1 MRRATLMGDRGP
13 MTAHRRTGRAI
24 LALVLLTGGSPAGIP
39 TSALDQEPAKPATEK
54 AADTPPVET
63 VTAEKGRFEVVF
75 EAKGDFDPVD
85 ATVVQHKTEQWA
97 LPLEIVRIVPH
108 GTRVNAGDT
117 LVELDTEKLDRAIA
131 DLDLDLAVGEKTLE
145 IARRDLPVTEAL
157 QPLELAEAERDTLAA
172 TEDLARFLAIGRT
185 LAEDSARFRLKASE
199 EQLKYSR
206 EELRQ
211 LERMYKDKDL
221 TEETEE
227 MILQRTRFEVES
239 GEFNLRRAGVDT
251 EAALALEVP
260 RKEAALKGATEKAK
274 LALEKTRATSALAL
288 EQKRLTLKK
297 AERDR
302 LESLRK
308 MRELQQDRAGIPL
321 KAPRSGILYYGRQHD
336 GAWTTAAVAAKAIV
350 GQGVPV
356 GDLVFTVVDPER
368 VAFRVKVDEKD
379 LHLLAAG
386 LKGRVELAG
395 FPDAEG
401 AIVLES
407 VSPVPRDGKVDAR
420 FTVSGP
426 AVGVKPVP
434 GMMGSARCQVYSRP
448 DAVTLPAS
456 AIFRDDDGRKIVWLA
471 GKDGAAVEKRI
482 VKTGRIS
489 GGKTEILEGIAAGDI
504 VRSSRP

>member
-1 MRRATLMGDRGP
+1 MRRTTLMGDRGP
-13 MTAHRRTGRAI
+13 MTAHRRTGRGI
-24 LALVLLTGGSPAGIP
+24 LALVLLAGGSPAGSP
-39 TSALDQEPAKPATEK
+39 TFALAQEPAKPATEK
-54 AADTPPVET
+54 AADAKPVET
-63 VTAEKGRFEVVF
+63 VAAEKGRFEVVF

-97 LPLEIVRIVPH
+97 QPLEIVRIVAH
-108 GTRVNAGDT
+108 GTRVNAGDV

-172 TEDLARFLAIGRT
+172 TEDLARFLAVGRT
-185 LAEDSARFRLKASE
+185 LSEDSARFRLKASE
-199 EQLKYSR
+199 EQLKYAR

-211 LERMYKDKDL
+211 LEKMYKDKDL

-321 KAPRSGILYYGRQHD
+321 KAPRSGIVYYGKQHD
-336 GAWTTAAVAAKAIV
+336 GAWTTAAVAAKAAV

-379 LHLLAAG
+379 LHLLSPG
-386 LKGRVELAG
+386 LKGRVELSG
-395 FPDAEG
+395 FPDTEG

-434 GMMGSARCQVYSRP
+434 GMTGSARCQVYSRP
-448 DAVTLPAS
+448 DALTLPSS
-456 AIFRDDDGRKIVWLA
+456 AIFRDEDGRKIVWLP
-471 GKDGAAVEKRI
+471 GKDGVVPEKRV
-482 VKTGRIS
+482 VKTGRAS
-489 GGKTEILEGIAAGDI
+489 GGKTEILEGIAAGDV

>member
-1 MRRATLMGDRGP
+1 MRRATLMGDRGR
-13 MTAHRRTGRAI
+13 MTTHGRTGRA
-24 LALVLLTGGSPAGIP
+24 LLTLVFLAGGSPAGSP
-39 TSALDQEPAKPATEK
+39 TFALAQEPAKPAAEK
-54 AADTPPVET
+54 AADAKPVET

-85 ATVVQHKTEQWA
+85 ATVVQHKPEQWA

-108 GTRVNAGDT
+108 GTRVNAGDV

-157 QPLELAEAERDTLAA
+157 QPLELAGAERDTLAA

-185 LAEDSARFRLKASE
+185 LAEDSARFRLKSSE
-199 EQLKYSR
+199 EQLKYAR

-211 LERMYKDKDL
+211 LEKMYKDKDL

-251 EAALALEVP
+251 EAALTFEAP
-260 RKEAALKGATEKAK
+260 RKEAALKDAAEKAK

-288 EQKRLTLKK
+288 EQKRLALKK

-302 LESLRK
+302 SEALRK
-308 MRELQQDRAGIPL
+308 MRDLQQDRAGIPL
-321 KAPRSGILYYGRQHD
+321 KAPRSGIVYYGRQQD
-336 GAWTTAAVAAKAIV
+336 GAWTTAAVAAKALV

-401 AIVLES
+401 AVALES
-407 VSPVPRDGKVDAR
+407 ATLVPRDGKVDAR
-420 FTVSGP
+420 FAVTVP
-426 AVGVKPVP
+426 AGGVKPLP
-434 GMMGSARCQVYSRP
+434 GMTGSARCQVYSRP

-456 AIFRDDDGRKIVWLA
+456 AIFRDDDGKKIVWLP
-471 GKDGAAVEKRI
+471 GKDGAAAEKRV
-482 VKTGRIS
+482 VKTGRTS
-489 GGKTEILEGIAAGDI
+489 GGKTEILEGIAAGDV